1 MQETV
6 GSRIKALEL
15 QQALRTGRAPLN
27 ATDLAAALGVSY
39 ESLRKW
45 TAGKTAPNRARAETI
60 AAYLGCPV
68 ESFMLGVRFSDE
80 DDQSETAPPASD
92 EKALLAVF
100 RALPQNSPARARIL
114 AYAQGA
120 ADAELGGA
128 QPDSGN
134 DSHDHQAAA

>member
-6 GSRIKALEL
+6 GSRIKALAL
-15 QQALRTGRAPLN
+15 QQALRAGRTPLN
-27 ATDLAAALGVSY
+27 ATDLAAALGVTY

-60 AAYLGCPV
+60 ATYLGCPV
-68 ESFMLGVRFSDE
+68 ESFMLGVRFGDEDESPDAAPPPSDE
-80 DDQSETAPPASD
+80 H
-92 EKALLAVF
+92 ALLAAF
-100 RALPQNSPARARIL
+100 RALPQGSPARARIL

-128 QPDSGN
+128 QPDNGN
-134 DSHDHQAAA
+134 HNPDGKLAA